1 MKRYFIFLCLMLTLS
16 IAFVACGDDDPVPV
30 PETEQPAT
38 PESPGEPDG
47 NDNPDTPGSDDTPDN
62 PGQDEPGNNNDNN
75 NNATPMSNQL
85 TITVGTASFTATF
98 ADNATAAAFKSRLP
112 LTLNMSELN
121 GNEKYFYLPESLPA
135 AASNPGTI
143 QAGDLMLYGSD
154 CLVLFYETFRTSYS
168 YTRIGRIDNP
178 SGLAAALGRGSVSV
192 TFSL

>member
-1 MKRYFIFLCLMLTLS
+1 MKHLTILWLLVV
-16 IAFVACGDDDPVPV
+16 AFSLTSVSFAACSPDDPIPV
-30 PETEQPAT
+30 PETNQPKN
-38 PESPGEPDG
+38 PGSPGEP
-47 NDNPDTPGSDDTPDN
+47 NKPDN
-62 PGQDEPGNNNDNN
+62 NGDNN
-75 NNATPMSNQL
+75 NNNNDTPMNNQL
-85 TITVGTASFTATF
+85 TITVGTASFTATL

-121 GNEKYFYLPESLPA
+121 GNEKYYNLPESLPA

-192 TFSL
+192 AFSL

>member
-1 MKRYFIFLCLMLTLS
+1 MTFGMVSF
-16 IAFVACGDDDPVPV
+16 AACSPDDPIPV
-30 PETEQPAT
+30 PETSQPEN
-38 PESPGEPDG
+38 PNSPSEP
-47 NDNPDTPGSDDTPDN
+47 
-62 PGQDEPGNNNDNN
+62 DEPGNNDDNN
-75 NNATPMSNQL
+75 NNNNDTPMNNQL
-85 TITVGTASFTATF
+85 TITVGTASFTATL

-121 GNEKYFYLPESLPA
+121 ANEKYYNLPESLPA

-168 YTRIGRIDNP
+168 YTRIGRISNP
-178 SGLAAALGRGSVSV
+178 LGLAAALGRGNVSV